1 MLPNRHS
8 VQAGGAKRRGFRSEL
23 ESLSM
28 AHNKEP
34 RGCTEL
40 LEIRSDMKKGWLLV
54 LAIIWLITGIGYE
67 TLIENEVIAMGS
79 IVVANIW
86 LVAFFLTKDEKV

>member
-1 MLPNRHS
+1 
-8 VQAGGAKRRGFRSEL
+8 
-23 ESLSM
+23 
-28 AHNKEP
+28 
-34 RGCTEL
+34 
-40 LEIRSDMKKGWLLV
+40 MKKGWLLV